1 MKLILI
7 PVMAALIS
15 LSACGDDGLADQLA
29 RKEAKD
35 TVRPVLA
42 KRFPGVPLEPATDCV
57 IDNASAVEILQLA
70 RAGVT
75 GLGPEETQLVIEIAT
90 RPDTVQCLLKDGL
103 APFLLTKA

>member
-7 PVMAALIS
+7 PALAALIG
-15 LSACGDDGLADQLA
+15 LSACGEDGLADQLA

-42 KRFPGVPLEPATDCV
+42 QRFPGVPLEPATDCV
-57 IDNASAVEILQLA
+57 IDNASAGEIIKLA

-90 RPDTVQCLLKDGL
+90 RPETVECLLKDGL
-103 APFLLTKA
+103 APLLK

>member
-1 MKLILI
+1 MKKILI
-7 PVMAALIS
+7 PALAAVMA

-35 TVRPVLA
+35 TIRPVIS

-70 RAGVT
+70 KAGVT

-90 RPDTVQCLLKDGL
+90 RPETVECLLKDGL
-103 APFLLTKA
+103 APFLN